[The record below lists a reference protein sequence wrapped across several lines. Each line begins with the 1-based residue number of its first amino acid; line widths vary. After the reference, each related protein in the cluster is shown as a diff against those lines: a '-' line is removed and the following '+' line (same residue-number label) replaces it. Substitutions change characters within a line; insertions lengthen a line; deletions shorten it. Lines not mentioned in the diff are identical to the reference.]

1 MQEADIPTFDDKH
14 VSLVEVDVDS
24 NGGGELIGHGGVSIS
39 IVSPQ
44 LQYLDVVDCTSLAC
58 LDLSLC
64 QSNCHITL
72 QNCPSLQ
79 RIHVPHH
86 GSGAVIHFDSGH
98 HMPSLQVEGWVELFD
113 TCWSTG
119 QCSVTSVGAPWQ
131 GVWVSHHLTDIPQTP
146 LSRKA
151 ECWVILSPATP
162 HLKIDAPQVRFC
174 YLSGGNQLETLSV
187 VSISSQQPQ
196 IEAQALPEL
205 RSVDIH
211 SPTASL
217 YLRDCHSLT
226 LLSGSVTDLH
236 LSHVAQRADT
246 LRIAMTSE
254 RLMLCHSKVE
264 ALDINEPTEL
274 SVLHCPSLNK
284 VTLAPMT
291 TVECEGALPESLLGV
306 ATVVVDESMVK
317 SLVSA
322 YPQYPDVI
330 MVKLAKLIPSMSPSA
345 PCVKA
350 LQLLQQ
356 LSELGAPLEQLWKI
370 RLELSA
376 MHLASR
382 TKRRRDS
389 TSKAAIALS
398 HWKWQL
404 PDDLCREGWQSDY
417 QLWAKCAQVVP
428 EAFHYRHAM
437 VRACANKPDGLAM
450 QTVVYAMAR
459 HSDLTHTDELDLWC
473 GVMDVMATKE
483 PLSVVNWASQARM
496 LSARYGRYQ
505 RLDRAYL
512 AACEQLLHLKD
523 LLDVL
528 VRAGCHHPEI
538 RACLLNIAQRPWYW
552 REERCD
558 NAREADHYRAKA
570 IALAIS
576 RIG

>member
-1 MQEADIPTFDDKH
+1 MQEADIPTCHDKH

-24 NGGGELIGHGGVSIS
+24 NGGGELIGHGGVSIA
-39 IVSPQ
+39 IVSSH
-44 LQYLDVVDCTSLAC
+44 LQYLDVVDCTSLVC
-58 LDLSLC
+58 LDLSQC
-64 QSNCHITL
+64 QPDCHITL
-72 QNCPSLQ
+72 QNCLSLQ

-86 GSGAVIHFDSGH
+86 GNGAVLHLDSGH
-98 HMPSLQVEGWVELFD
+98 HLPSLKIEGLVELFD
-113 TCWSTG
+113 ACWSTG
-119 QCSVTSVGAPWQ
+119 QCSVNSGGVPWQ
-131 GVWVSHHLTDIPQTP
+131 GVWVSHHLTDISQTP
-146 LSRKA
+146 LSRES

-162 HLKIDAPQVRFC
+162 HFMIDAPQVRFC
-174 YLSGGNQLETLSV
+174 YLSGGNQLETLSI
-187 VSISSQQPQ
+187 VSLSCQQPQ

-205 RSVDIH
+205 RSVDVH
-211 SPTASL
+211 SPTKSL

-226 LLSGSVTDLH
+226 LLSGSVINLH

-246 LRIAMTSE
+246 LRIEMTCE

-264 ALDINEPTEL
+264 ALDISEPTEL

-284 VTLAPMT
+284 VLLAPMT
-291 TVECEGALPESLLGV
+291 TVQCEGAVPESLLGV

-322 YPQYPDVI
+322 YPQYPDVV

-370 RLELSA
+370 RLDLSA
-376 MHLASR
+376 RHLAFR

-389 TSKAAIALS
+389 TSKTAIALS

-417 QLWAKCAQVVP
+417 QLWAKCAPVVP
-428 EAFHYRHAM
+428 EAFYYRHAM

-450 QTVVYAMAR
+450 QSVVYAMAR

-473 GVMDVMATKE
+473 DVMDAMSEKE
-483 PLSVVNWASQARM
+483 PLSGVNWASQARM

-528 VRAGCHHPEI
+528 VRIGCHHSEI

-576 RIG
+576 RAV

>member
-1 MQEADIPTFDDKH
+1 MHEADIASFHDKH
-14 VSLVEVDVDS
+14 DLLFDVEVDN
-24 NGGGELIGHGGVSIS
+24 NGGGQLIGHCGVSIA

-44 LQYLDVVDCTSLAC
+44 LQHLDVVDCTSLAC
-58 LDLSLC
+58 LDLSKC
-64 QSNCHITL
+64 QSDCHITL
-72 QNCPSLQ
+72 QNCPSLKY
-79 RIHVPHH
+79 IHVPHH
-86 GSGAVIHFDSGH
+86 GIGAVLHLDSGPYL
-98 HMPSLQVEGWVELFD
+98 PSLHVEGLVDLFD
-113 TCWSTG
+113 ACWSTG
-119 QCSVTSVGAPWQ
+119 QCSVSSAGVPWQ
-131 GVWVSHHLTDIPQTP
+131 GVWVSHHLKDIFQSS
-146 LSRKA
+146 LSLEA
-151 ECWVILSPATP
+151 ECWIILSPATP
-162 HLKIDAPQVRFC
+162 HLVIDAPQVRFC
-174 YLSGGNQLETLSV
+174 YLSGGNQLETLSI
-187 VSISSQQPQ
+187 VSLSSQQPQ

-217 YLRDCHSLT
+217 YLRNCLSLKQ
-226 LLSGSVTDLH
+226 LSGSVTDLH
-236 LSHVAQRADT
+236 LSHVARRADALNIET
-246 LRIAMTSE
+246 VSE
-254 RLMLCHSKVE
+254 RLMLCHSDVK
-264 ALDINEPTEL
+264 ALVINEPTEL
-274 SVLHCPSLNK
+274 SVMHCPSLNK

-291 TVECEGALPESLLGV
+291 TVQCEGAVPESLLGV

-330 MVKLAKLIPSMSPSA
+330 MIKLAKLIPSMSPSV

-356 LSELGAPLEQLWKI
+356 LSELGAPRELLWKI
-370 RLELSA
+370 RLDLSA
-376 MHLASR
+376 KHLAFR
-382 TKRRRDS
+382 TKRRRDPA
-389 TSKAAIALS
+389 SKTTIALS

-417 QLWAKCAQVVP
+417 QLWAKCSSVVP
-428 EAFHYRHAM
+428 EAFYYRHAM

-459 HSDLTHTDELDLWC
+459 HSNQTSTDELDLWC
-473 GVMDVMATKE
+473 EVMNVMSGKE
-483 PLSVVNWASQARM
+483 PLSGVNWASQARM

-528 VRAGCHHPEI
+528 VRIGCHHPEI

-558 NAREADHYRAKA
+558 NAREADNYRAKA

-576 RIG
+576 RAG